1 MRPVATRKRRG
12 ASIDFD
18 LDKQPNR
25 RETAKRRSGAGFK
38 RKSACPSRAPGH
50 VLGMFL
56 FQGAWPCLLR
66 RHPGGAPPSFPGA
79 PTATRTGKKGR
90 KMGNLT
96 QQVGLDDKKCATCRW
111 WQGERQ
117 ISFWAQKPF
126 KVKCESK
133 GNCAASKAPK
143 AYSGACPRWVA
154 WEKLP

>member
-66 RHPGGAPPSFPGA
+66 KHPGGAPSFPPALAANPGPP
-79 PTATRTGKKGR
+79 PTKQGTEGKNKEQ
-90 KMGNLT
+90 KACHP
-96 QQVGLDDKKCATCRW
+96 KKSSWSLIRA
-111 WQGERQ
+111 
-117 ISFWAQKPF
+117 AQP
-126 KVKCESK
+126 C
-133 GNCAASKAPK
+133 G
-143 AYSGACPRWVA
+143 SGS
-154 WEKLP
+154 E